1 MYRQWQPVGMSDA
14 AIAAKIEAKRRS
26 KFLVVVDDTP
36 EVRVAVRYA
45 TRRARN
51 LRCGVVMLRVV
62 EPVDFQ
68 QWAGV
73 AEIMREEAHDAAEQ
87 LLQKLAEQVNQESGI
102 MPELVIREGIAND
115 EILKL
120 VDEEP
125 DIRMLVLA
133 AAPGGEGPGPLV
145 TAFGQMAGEL
155 KFPLT
160 ILPGSLT
167 DEQIDRLT

>member
-1 MYRQWQPVGMSDA
+1 MSDL
-14 AIAAKIEAKRRS
+14 KTDTPKPDAKRRS
-26 KFLVVVDDTP
+26 KFLVVVDDTD

-51 LRCGVVMLRVV
+51 VRSGVVMLRVI

-73 AEIMREEAHDAAEQ
+73 AEIMRSEAHEAAEN
-87 LLQKLAEQVNQESGI
+87 LLQKLAEQVNQESGLL
-102 MPELVIREGIAND
+102 PELVIREGVAKT

-120 VDEEP
+120 VDEDPE
-125 DIRMLVLA
+125 IRMLVLA
-133 AAPGGEGPGPLV
+133 AAPSKGAEGPGPLV
-145 TAFGQMAGEL
+145 TALAGQMAGDL
-155 KFPLT
+155 KFPIT
-160 ILPGSLT
+160 VIPGALS

>member
-1 MYRQWQPVGMSDA
+1 MSETA
-14 AIAAKIEAKRRS
+14 TAAKPAAKRRT

-36 EVRVAVRYA
+36 ESRVALRYA

-51 LRCGVVMLRVV
+51 IRCGVVLLRVV

-73 AEIMREEAHDAAEQ
+73 AEIMRSEAHEAAEQ
-87 LLQKLAEQVNQESGI
+87 LLHDLAEQVNKESGLL
-102 MPELVIREGIAND
+102 PELVIREGVVRDEVLNLANTD
-115 EILKL
+115 
-120 VDEEP
+120 P

-133 AAPGGEGPGPLV
+133 AAPSNGTVGGQGPGPLV
-145 TAFGQMAGEL
+145 TALAGQMAGDL
-155 KFPLT
+155 SFPIT
-160 ILPGSLT
+160 VIPGSLT

>member
-1 MYRQWQPVGMSDA
+1 MSETKA
-14 AIAAKIEAKRRS
+14 ETEAKRRS
-26 KFLVVVDDTP
+26 KFLVVVDDTN

-51 LRCGVVMLRVV
+51 VRSGVVMLRVI

-73 AEIMREEAHDAAEQ
+73 AEIMRSEAHEAAEN
-87 LLQKLAEQVNQESGI
+87 LLQKLAEQVNQESGL
-102 MPELVIREGIAND
+102 MPELVIREGVAKT

-120 VDEEP
+120 VDEDP
-125 DIRMLVLA
+125 NIRMLVLA
-133 AAPGGEGPGPLV
+133 AAPDKGGEGPGPLV
-145 TAFGQMAGEL
+145 SALAGQMAGDL
-155 KFPLT
+155 KFPIT
-160 ILPGSLT
+160 VIPGGLS

>member
-1 MYRQWQPVGMSDA
+1 MSEKTATAKPKSA
-14 AIAAKIEAKRRS
+14 AEKRSAAKRRS
-26 KFLVVVDDTP
+26 KFLVVVDDSA

-51 LRCGVVMLRVV
+51 IRCGVVMLRVV

-73 AEIMREEAHDAAEQ
+73 AEIMRSEAHEAAED
-87 LLQKLAEQVNQESGI
+87 LLHKLAEQVNTESGL
-102 MPELVIREGIAND
+102 MPELVIREGVVRD
-115 EILKL
+115 EVLKL
-120 VDEEP
+120 VDEDP

-133 AAPGGEGPGPLV
+133 AAPGGSGPGPLV
-145 TAFGQMAGEL
+145 TALAGEMAGDL
-155 KFPLT
+155 SFPIT
-160 ILPGSLT
+160 VVPGNLT

>member
-1 MYRQWQPVGMSDA
+1 MSDTKA
-14 AIAAKIEAKRRS
+14 EAEAKRRS
-26 KFLVVVDDTP
+26 KFLVVVDDTD

-51 LRCGVVMLRVV
+51 VRSGVVMLRVI

-73 AEIMREEAHDAAEQ
+73 AEMMRSEAHEAAEN
-87 LLQKLAEQVNQESGI
+87 LLQKLAEQVNQESGLL
-102 MPELVIREGIAND
+102 PELVIREGVAKT

-120 VDEEP
+120 VDEDP
-125 DIRMLVLA
+125 SIRMLVLA
-133 AAPGGEGPGPLV
+133 AAPSVGGEGPGPLV
-145 TAFGQMAGEL
+145 TALAGQMAGDL
-155 KFPLT
+155 KFPIT
-160 ILPGSLT
+160 VIPGGLT

>member
-1 MYRQWQPVGMSDA
+1 MSDSKTISA
-14 AIAAKIEAKRRS
+14 AEARRRS
-26 KFLVVVDDTP
+26 KFLVVVDDTA

-51 LRCGVVMLRVV
+51 VRSGVVMLRVV
-62 EPVDFQ
+62 APVDFQ

-73 AEIMREEAHDAAEQ
+73 AEIMRAEAHDAAEE
-87 LLQKLAEQVNQESGI
+87 LLQKLAEQVNQESGL
-102 MPELVIREGIAND
+102 MPELVIREGVAKD

-120 VDEEP
+120 VDEDP

-133 AAPGGEGPGPLV
+133 AAPGSDGPGPLV
-145 TAFGQMAGEL
+145 SELAGQKAGNL
-155 KFPLT
+155 SFLVS
-160 ILPGSLT
+160 IIPGGLT

>member
-1 MYRQWQPVGMSDA
+1 MSDSKAEA
-14 AIAAKIEAKRRS
+14 ARSDAKRRS
-26 KFLVVVDDTP
+26 KFLVIVDDTP

-51 LRCGVVMLRVV
+51 VRSGVVMLRVI

-73 AEIMREEAHDAAEQ
+73 AEIMRSEAHEAAED
-87 LLQKLAEQVNQESGI
+87 LLQKLAEQVNQESGLL
-102 MPELVIREGIAND
+102 PELVIREGVAKT

-120 VDEEP
+120 VDEDP

-133 AAPGGEGPGPLV
+133 AAPSTGGEGPGPLV
-145 TAFGQMAGEL
+145 TALAGQMAGDL
-155 KFPLT
+155 TFPIT
-160 ILPGSLT
+160 VIPGSLS

>member
-1 MYRQWQPVGMSDA
+1 MSEA
-14 AIAAKIEAKRRS
+14 ASTAAARKDAKRRS
-26 KFLVVVDDTP
+26 KFLVVVDNTE
-36 EVRVAVRYA
+36 EVRIAVRYA

-51 LRCGVVMLRVV
+51 IRCGVVMLRVV

-73 AEIMREEAHDAAEQ
+73 AEIMREEAHEAAEQ

-102 MPELVIREGIAND
+102 MPELVIREGVPKD

-133 AAPGGEGPGPLV
+133 AAPGSEGPGPLV
-145 TAFGQMAGEL
+145 NSFAQMAGQL
-155 KFPLT
+155 KFLIT
-160 ILPGSLT
+160 ILPGGLS
-167 DEQIDRLT
+167 DEQIDLLT

>member
-1 MYRQWQPVGMSDA
+1 MSDTKSESDKA
-14 AIAAKIEAKRRS
+14 EAKRRS
-26 KFLVVVDDTP
+26 KFLVVVDDTD

-51 LRCGVVMLRVV
+51 VRSGVVMLRVI

-73 AEIMREEAHDAAEQ
+73 AEMMRSEAHEAAEN
-87 LLQKLAEQVNQESGI
+87 LLQKLAEQVNQESGLL
-102 MPELVIREGIAND
+102 PELVIREGVAKT

-120 VDEEP
+120 VDEDP
-125 DIRMLVLA
+125 SIRMLVLA
-133 AAPGGEGPGPLV
+133 AAPSTGGEGPGPLV
-145 TAFGQMAGEL
+145 TALAGQMAGDL
-155 KFPLT
+155 KFPITL
-160 ILPGSLT
+160 IPGGLS

>member
-1 MYRQWQPVGMSDA
+1 MSDSKTPSA
-14 AIAAKIEAKRRS
+14 AELRRRS

-51 LRCGVVMLRVV
+51 VRCGVVMLRMVA
-62 EPVDFQ
+62 PVDFQ

-73 AEIMREEAHDAAEQ
+73 AEIMRSEAHDAAQ
-87 LLQKLAEQVNQESGI
+87 ALLQKLAEQVNQDSGLL
-102 MPELVIREGIAND
+102 PELVIREGVAKD

-120 VDEEP
+120 VDEDP

-145 TAFGQMAGEL
+145 SELAGQKAGQL
-155 KFPLT
+155 SFLLT
-160 ILPGSLT
+160 VIPGSLS

>member
-1 MYRQWQPVGMSDA
+1 MSETA
-14 AIAAKIEAKRRS
+14 AARKSEAKRRS
-26 KFLVVVDDTP
+26 KFLVIVDDTE

-51 LRCGVVMLRVV
+51 LRCGVVMLRVI

-73 AEIMREEAHDAAEQ
+73 AEIMREEAHDAAEA

-102 MPELVIREGIAND
+102 MPELMIREGMARE

-120 VDEEP
+120 IEEEP

-133 AAPGGEGPGPLV
+133 AAPNAEAPGPLV
-145 TAFGQMAGEL
+145 TAFAQMAGTL
-155 KFPLT
+155 KFPITL
-160 ILPGSLT
+160 IPGHLS

>member
-1 MYRQWQPVGMSDA
+1 MSE
-14 AIAAKIEAKRRS
+14 AKADTEAKRRS
-26 KFLVVVDDTP
+26 KFLVVVDDTA

-51 LRCGVVMLRVV
+51 VRSGVVMLRVI

-73 AEIMREEAHDAAEQ
+73 AEIMRSEAHEAAED
-87 LLQKLAEQVNQESGI
+87 LLQKLAEQVNQDSGLL
-102 MPELVIREGIAND
+102 PELVIREGVAKT

-120 VDEEP
+120 VDEDP
-125 DIRMLVLA
+125 NIRMLVLA
-133 AAPGGEGPGPLV
+133 AAPNAEGPGPLV
-145 TAFGQMAGEL
+145 TALAGQMAGEL
-155 KFPLT
+155 KFPIT
-160 ILPGSLT
+160 VIPGGLS

>member
-1 MYRQWQPVGMSDA
+1 MSETA
-14 AIAAKIEAKRRS
+14 AAAKIEAKRRS

-36 EVRVAVRYA
+36 EVRIAVRYA

-51 LRCGVVMLRVV
+51 IRCGVVMLRVV

-73 AEIMREEAHDAAEQ
+73 ADIMREEAHDAAEA

-102 MPELVIREGIAND
+102 MPELVIREGIARE

-120 VDEEP
+120 IEEEP
-125 DIRMLVLA
+125 EIRMLVLA
-133 AAPGGEGPGPLV
+133 AAPESEGPGPLV
-145 TAFGQMAGEL
+145 AAFSQMAGTL
-155 KFPLT
+155 KFPIT
-160 ILPGSLT
+160 ILPGNLT

>member
-1 MYRQWQPVGMSDA
+1 MATSRPMSETTARKD
-14 AIAAKIEAKRRS
+14 AKRRS
-26 KFLVVVDDTP
+26 KFLVVVDNTD

-51 LRCGVVMLRVV
+51 IRCGVVMLRVV

-102 MPELVIREGIAND
+102 MPELVIREGVAKE

-133 AAPGGEGPGPLV
+133 AAPGSEGPGPLV
-145 TAFGQMAGEL
+145 SSFAQMAGGL
-155 KFPLT
+155 KFLIT
-160 ILPGSLT
+160 VLPGGLS
-167 DEQIDRLT
+167 DEQIDLLT

>member
-1 MYRQWQPVGMSDA
+1 MSESKTPSA
-14 AIAAKIEAKRRS
+14 AEARRRN
-26 KFLVVVDDTP
+26 KFLVVVDDTD

-51 LRCGVVMLRVV
+51 VRSGVVMLRVV
-62 EPVDFQ
+62 APVDFQ

-73 AEIMREEAHDAAEQ
+73 AEIMRAEAHDAAEE
-87 LLQKLAEQVNQESGI
+87 LLQKLAEQVNQESGLL
-102 MPELVIREGIAND
+102 PELVIREGVAKD

-120 VDEEP
+120 VDEDP

-145 TAFGQMAGEL
+145 TELAGQKAGNL
-155 KFPLT
+155 SFLLT
-160 ILPGSLT
+160 VIPGGLT

>member
-1 MYRQWQPVGMSDA
+1 MSETKPLSA
-14 AIAAKIEAKRRS
+14 AEQRRRS

-51 LRCGVVMLRVV
+51 IRCGVVMLRVI

-73 AEIMREEAHDAAEQ
+73 AEMMRSEAHEAAED
-87 LLQKLAEQVNQESGI
+87 LLQKLAEQVNQESGL
-102 MPELVIREGIAND
+102 MPELVIREGVAKD
-115 EILKL
+115 ELLKL
-120 VDEEP
+120 VDEDP

-133 AAPGGEGPGPLV
+133 AAPGKGGEGPGPLV
-145 TAFGQMAGEL
+145 SALAGQMAGDL
-155 KFPLT
+155 KFPIT
-160 ILPGSLT
+160 VIPGALT

>member
-1 MYRQWQPVGMSDA
+1 MSETKADT
-14 AIAAKIEAKRRS
+14 EAKRRS

-51 LRCGVVMLRVV
+51 VRSGVVMLRVI

-73 AEIMREEAHDAAEQ
+73 AEIMRSEAHEAAED
-87 LLQKLAEQVNQESGI
+87 LLQKLAEQVNQESGLL
-102 MPELVIREGIAND
+102 PELVIREGVAKT

-120 VDEEP
+120 VDEDP
-125 DIRMLVLA
+125 NIRMLVLA
-133 AAPGGEGPGPLV
+133 AAPNAEGPGPLV
-145 TAFGQMAGEL
+145 TALAGQMAGEL
-155 KFPLT
+155 KFPIT
-160 ILPGSLT
+160 VIPGGLS

>member
-1 MYRQWQPVGMSDA
+1 MSESKADTP
-14 AIAAKIEAKRRS
+14 KPDAKRRS
-26 KFLVVVDDTP
+26 KFLVVVDDTD

-51 LRCGVVMLRVV
+51 VRCGVVMLRVI

-73 AEIMREEAHDAAEQ
+73 AEMMRSEAHEAAEN
-87 LLQKLAEQVNQESGI
+87 LLQKLAEQVNQDSGL
-102 MPELVIREGIAND
+102 MPELVIREGVAKD
-115 EILKL
+115 ELLKL
-120 VDEEP
+120 VDEDP

-133 AAPGGEGPGPLV
+133 AAPGKSGEGPGPLV
-145 TAFGQMAGEL
+145 SALAGQMAGDL
-155 KFPLT
+155 KFPIT
-160 ILPGSLT
+160 VIPGALS